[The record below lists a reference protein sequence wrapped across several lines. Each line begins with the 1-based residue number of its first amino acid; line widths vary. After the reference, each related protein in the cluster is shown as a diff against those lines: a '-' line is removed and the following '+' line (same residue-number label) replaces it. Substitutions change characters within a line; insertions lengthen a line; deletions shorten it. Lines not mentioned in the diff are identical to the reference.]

1 MLRFTGRRDDL
12 NGRHLPGVA
21 VSRVSLLWA
30 MAAGSLVSPAAQ
42 EAETPFQTTG
52 AFFAL
57 SVRDVTASA
66 KWYREK
72 LGMKVILEPP
82 RSGDA
87 SVVVLEGGGLIV
99 ELLQH
104 NEAKPLGSI
113 APDAGENFKVH
124 GFFKSGVIVEDFDRT
139 IAAFRARGITIAIGP
154 FPKSAT
160 QRANAI
166 IRDNAGNMIQFFGN

>member
-1 MLRFTGRRDDL
+1 MGRTL
-12 NGRHLPGVA
+12 LSWTITVGLVA
-21 VSRVSLLWA
+21 
-30 MAAGSLVSPAAQ
+30 SPVAPQ
-42 EAETPFQTTG
+42 DVPPFQTSG

-57 SVRDVTASA
+57 SVPDVNASA
-66 KWYREK
+66 TWYREK
-72 LGMKVILEPP
+72 LGLTVILEPP
-82 RSGDA
+82 RAAEA

-104 NEAKPLGSI
+104 NEAKPLRAI
-113 APDAGENFKVH
+113 APNAGENFKVH
-124 GFFKSGVIVEDFDRT
+124 GFFKAGVIVDDFDWT

-166 IRDNAGNMIQFFGN
+166 IRDNAGNLIQVFGK

>member
-1 MLRFTGRRDDL
+1 
-12 NGRHLPGVA
+12 

-30 MAAGSLVSPAAQ
+30 IAAGSLISPAVQQAD
-42 EAETPFQTTG
+42 TPFQTTG

-57 SVRDVTASA
+57 SVPDVTASA

-82 RSGDA
+82 RSADA

-104 NEAKPLGSI
+104 NEAKPLRSI
-113 APDAGENFKVH
+113 APNAGENFKVH
-124 GFFKSGVIVEDFDRT
+124 GFFKAGVIVEDFDRT

-166 IRDNAGNMIQFFGN
+166 IRDNDGNLIQFFGK

>member
-1 MLRFTGRRDDL
+1 M
-12 NGRHLPGVA
+12 
-21 VSRVSLLWA
+21 SRVSLLWTF
-30 MAAGSLVSPAAQ
+30 AAGSLLSPVARQ
-42 EAETPFQTTG
+42 DNPPFQTNG

-57 SVRDVTASA
+57 SVPDVSASA

-72 LGMKVILEPP
+72 LGLKVILEPP
-82 RSGDA
+82 RSA
-87 SVVVLEGGGLIV
+87 EAAVVVLEGGGLIV

-104 NEAKPLGSI
+104 NEAKPLTSI
-113 APDAGENFKVH
+113 APNASENFRVH
-124 GFFKSGVIVEDFDRT
+124 GFFKAGVIVDDFDRT

-166 IRDNAGNMIQFFGN
+166 IRDNAGNLIQFFGK

>member
-1 MLRFTGRRDDL
+1 M
-12 NGRHLPGVA
+12 
-21 VSRVSLLWA
+21 SRVSLLWA
-30 MAAGSLVSPAAQ
+30 IAAGSLVSPVAQ
-42 EAETPFQTTG
+42 QADPPFQTTG

-57 SVRDVTASA
+57 SVPDVSASA
-66 KWYREK
+66 QWYREK
-72 LGMKVILEPP
+72 LGMKVILQPP
-82 RSGDA
+82 RSADA

-104 NEAKPLGSI
+104 NDAKPLHSM
-113 APDAGENFKVH
+113 APNAGENFKVH

-139 IAAFRARGITIAIGP
+139 IAAFRARGIPIAIGP

-166 IRDNAGNMIQFFGN
+166 IRDYDGNLIQFFGK